1 MLALAHERRV
11 EAGAG
16 FVDDEHMQ
24 AALEEL
30 GLDPTPTFEGEAPT
44 GTGV

>member
-1 MLALAHERRV
+1 VLAAAHHKRV

-16 FVDDEHMQ
+16 FVVDDHVQ
-24 AALEEL
+24 AALDEL
-30 GLDPTPTFEGEAPT
+30 GLDPTPQFAGDAPT